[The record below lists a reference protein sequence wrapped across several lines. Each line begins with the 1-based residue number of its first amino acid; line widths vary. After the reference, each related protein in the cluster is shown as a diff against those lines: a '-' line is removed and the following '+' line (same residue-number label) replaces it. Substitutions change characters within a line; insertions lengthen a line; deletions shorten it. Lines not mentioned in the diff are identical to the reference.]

1 MLSLAVVYGCALTHA
16 PDGPAKT
23 PDVPYV
29 PTRLEIVREMLAMA
43 SVGAGDVVYDL
54 GSGDG
59 RIVIT
64 AAREHGARGVGYEID
79 PALVRRAETNARRAG
94 VADRVRFVLGDIFE
108 ADLREATVVTLYLLP
123 EINLKLKPKL
133 LAELRPGTRVV
144 SHNYDMGADWL
155 PDKVRRMSFEGS
167 DHTVYFWRVP
177 ARTGATRPPG
187 AFAAAPPAP
196 ER

>member
-1 MLSLAVVYGCALTHA
+1 MPLLLVLALLVVHGCALAQSPAEA
-16 PDGPAKT
+16 PKA

-43 SVGAGDVVYDL
+43 SVRSDDVVYDL

-79 PALVRRAETNARRAG
+79 PALVRRAEANARRAG
-94 VADRVRFVLGDIFE
+94 VADRVRFVLGDIFD
-108 ADLREATVVTLYLLP
+108 ADLRDATVVTLYLLP

-133 LAELRPGTRVV
+133 LAELRPGTRLV

-155 PDKVRRMSFEGS
+155 PEKSRRLSFDGT

-177 ARTGATRPPG
+177 ARTG
-187 AFAAAPPAP
+187 PA
-196 ER
+196 R